1 MNIPTK
7 MKKINFVINLMSE
20 EQSQRAK
27 FEHFGGA
34 RLNDNTGHKCGT
46 GLFSAYS
53 LELKQ

>member
-27 FEHFGGA
+27 FEHFGGV
-34 RLNDNTGHKCGT
+34 R
-46 GLFSAYS
+46 
-53 LELKQ
+53 